1 MKPEV
6 KRDILNIL
14 EGVNVSFDKYN
25 ADAIME
31 WSNHII
37 HSASIHQEKHTS
49 LVAIVVYSIG
59 KVMAKGK
66 IRRYPQEVWNA
77 FETTVRNE
85 LPKAI
90 NHLKTDAHKKF
101 DRSLLILQKAVM
113 NLDESYMDF
122 ADHVVDRAKLKKAA
136 KVFEHGVSLSRVAEL
151 FGVSEWELRSYAG
164 KSRIFE
170 RVAEKSNVKKRL
182 DKIRGFFA

>member
-6 KRDILNIL
+6 KKDILAII
-14 EGVNVSFDKYN
+14 EGVNISFDKYDAN
-25 ADAIME
+25 AIME

-49 LVAIVVYSIG
+49 LVATVIYSIG

-66 IRRYPQEVWNA
+66 IRRYPQEAWNA
-77 FETTVRNE
+77 FETTVRSE

-90 NHLKTDAHKKF
+90 NNLKTNAHKKF
-101 DRSLLILQKAVM
+101 DKSLLTLQKAVM
-113 NLDESYMDF
+113 NLDKSYMTF

-136 KVFEHGVSLSRVAEL
+136 KVFEHGVSLGRVAEL

-164 KSRIFE
+164 KSRILE
-170 RVAEKSNVKKRL
+170 RAREESNVKKRL
-182 DKIRGFFA
+182 EKIRGFFA